1 MLSEDDVRRL
11 DERAVEVGR
20 KIGWELRFMVASNP
34 EYVGL
39 VAGSIVIVGPAK
51 LSDLAA
57 HDIEMD
63 LELLESGARQIVL
76 DEDGDPR
83 LI

>member
-20 KIGWELRFMVASNP
+20 EIGWELEFKVAPNP

-39 VAGSIVIVGPAK
+39 AAGGIFLVGPAR

-63 LELLESGARQIVL
+63 LELLASGARQIVP